1 MSFKLQLGHVGEKE
15 RFVAKKYIENTYKKY
30 DDETALFVEK
40 THEGGH
46 VRGKY
51 FKDFEE
57 LLSNEQSISSYENF
71 DDYVKQDCG
80 SIGYIDSLIIENIDE
95 NKNDNDFSFDELK
108 EMVKQYGESEIVQ
121 ALENLKNDE
130 KLYVLS
136 DCNGEYIGTDKNS
149 LILSNAKDGKYF
161 WCYSNVNDIL
171 DAINSDD
178 ELATVFIY
186 NDISRK
192 ERNDYL
198 EEYENE
204 N

>member
-1 MSFKLQLGHVGEKE
+1 MSYILQLGHVGEKE
-15 RFVAKKYIENTYKKY
+15 RFVAKKYIENTYIKY

-40 THEGGH
+40 THQGGY

-80 SIGYIDSLIIENIDE
+80 SVGYIDSLIIENIDE

-108 EMVKQYGESEIVQ
+108 EIVKQYGESEIVE

-130 KLYVLS
+130 KLYVLN
-136 DCNGEYIGTDKNS
+136 DCNGEYFETDKNS
-149 LILSNAKDGKYF
+149 LILSNVKDGQYF
-161 WCYSNVNDIL
+161 WCYSNVDDIL

-192 ERNDYL
+192 ERSDYL